1 MTNTFI
7 YKNIAYFLEPQING
21 SFKVDFN
28 ELAFTIHRIIKNS
41 NETNAKSLMTNNCQ
55 MTDKECHKHAKQI
68 IDLFIK
74 KVNQLQK

>member
-7 YKNIAYFLEPQING
+7 YKNIAYFLEPDING
-21 SFKVDFN
+21 FYKVDFY
-28 ELAFTIHRIIKNS
+28 ELAFTIHRIIQKPGN
-41 NETNAKSLMTNNCQ
+41 KSLMTNCQ
-55 MTDKECHKHAKQI
+55 TMNEKECHIHAKKI

>member
-7 YKNIAYFLEPQING
+7 YKNIAYFLEPQNNG
-21 SFKVDFN
+21 SFKVDFF
-28 ELAFTIHRIIKNS
+28 ELAFTIHRIIKDDKN
-41 NETNAKSLMTNNCQ
+41 KSLMTNNCQ

>member
-21 SFKVDFN
+21 SYKVDFY
-28 ELAFTIHRIIKNS
+28 ELAFTIHRIIKNGD
-41 NETNAKSLMTNNCQ
+41 KSLMTNNCQ
-55 MTDKECHKHAKQI
+55 MTEKECHKHAKQI

>member
-21 SFKVDFN
+21 SFKVDFF
-28 ELAFTIHRIIKNS
+28 ELAFTIHRIIKIGD
-41 NETNAKSLMTNNCQ
+41 KSLMTNNCQ
-55 MTDKECHKHAKQI
+55 MTEKECHSHAKQI